1 MLFRSPKGPLNIL
14 RPLTTGKIVTLLNYG
29 SNDLEKERKLN
40 WINRNHELRDVI
52 FRKSDK
58 TIIMEMFHDNKG
70 HLGIEKT
77 YS

>member
-1 MLFRSPKGPLNIL
+1 M
-14 RPLTTGKIVTLLNYG
+14 
-29 SNDLEKERKLN
+29 D
-40 WINRNHELRDVI
+40 WINRNNELSEVI

-77 YS
+77 YNAISEIYYWKNVYSDVSDDKPLIFYGQHLFFRSTMT